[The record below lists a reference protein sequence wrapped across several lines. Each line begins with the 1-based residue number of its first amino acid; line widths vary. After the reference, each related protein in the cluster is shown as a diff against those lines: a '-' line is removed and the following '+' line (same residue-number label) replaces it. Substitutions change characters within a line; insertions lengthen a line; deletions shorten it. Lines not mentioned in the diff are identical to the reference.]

1 MKALIIGLGSIGLR
15 HRRILKKIKKISQ
28 IKFFS
33 KHKYND
39 KNNLKSRKEILKY
52 NPDYIVICSATH
64 EHITDLKFLEKNFK
78 NKMILIEKPLFHKYI
93 NYNVKNNKVFVG
105 YNLRYHPLIQFIKE
119 ICGRKKIWSINILCG
134 SYLPEWRKN
143 VNYKNSYSAKQN
155 SGGVLL
161 DLSHELDYISYL
173 FGNWKPLFAVSKKIS
188 NLDIKSDDYLSLFAT
203 NNNNLKI
210 YLELNY
216 FTRIP
221 KRQIFIDS
229 KNLSLKIDL
238 LKNEAIIIKDK
249 IISKKIKKFKI
260 DEMYEAQHIDI
271 INKKFKFACNYND
284 GIKIMKKIDKIRDL
298 KH

>member
-1 MKALIIGLGSIGLR
+1 M
-15 HRRILKKIKKISQ
+15 
-28 IKFFS
+28 
-33 KHKYND
+33 
-39 KNNLKSRKEILKY
+39 
-52 NPDYIVICSATH
+52 
-64 EHITDLKFLEKNFK
+64 
-78 NKMILIEKPLFHKYI
+78 
-93 NYNVKNNKVFVG
+93 
-105 YNLRYHPLIQFIKE
+105 
-119 ICGRKKIWSINILCG
+119 
-134 SYLPEWRKN
+134 
-143 VNYKNSYSAKQN
+143 
-155 SGGVLL
+155 LL

-221 KRQIFIDS
+221 KRQIFIYS